1 MAFLSPVDDSDR
13 VQVLEAKAL
22 EQDKRIAALEAALE
36 DQSRQRNEN
45 LHGMNL
51 QIQRLALQIR
61 ARVNAAPLA
70 AAPPA
75 ASAAAPSAPPAP
87 APAAAPPATAPA
99 APRAAAPSTASPAD
113 PAAPRVPPVPQFIQV
128 ENAKIKLSVPLD
140 VLDEYEQRKQQQ
152 TSAFRTLEL
161 WEEWRD
167 GVVFCRT
174 VNCVV
179 FLSSFCSLCFCLRC
193 CFTFLCLCSRGC
205 RTGGNEANEGH
216 ITSAK
221 HQQNCI
227 RVMQDVEYALG
238 PKWINEENR

>member
-1 MAFLSPVDDSDR
+1 
-13 VQVLEAKAL
+13 
-22 EQDKRIAALEAALE
+22 
-36 DQSRQRNEN
+36 
-45 LHGMNL
+45 
-51 QIQRLALQIR
+51 
-61 ARVNAAPLA
+61 
-70 AAPPA
+70 
-75 ASAAAPSAPPAP
+75 
-87 APAAAPPATAPA
+87 
-99 APRAAAPSTASPAD
+99 
-113 PAAPRVPPVPQFIQV
+113 VPQFIQV
-128 ENAKIKLSVPLD
+128 ENAKIKLLVEPEL
-140 VLDEYEQRKQQQ
+140 LDEYEQRKQKQ
-152 TSAFRTLEL
+152 TPAFRTLEL
-161 WEEWRD
+161 WEMWRD
-167 GVVFCRT
+167 GVVYCRT